1 MQSFRCCTC
10 YLALYK
16 FVLTLLPFE
25 YYLSSIDNLFTSL
38 FKLAEPIF
46 YGTIDGLWS
55 MAWSWLWGQEIPWT
69 VTYNSSGKTLCRYNF
84 IQVNTI
90 CKTQL
95 NFDSVFFMYLIT
107 LSMVLYFFTIWENG
121 LHALP
126 CYLMLFFFL
135 FFFPSYIFVL
145 SCRSSLVNHTDLE
158 RLFCLED
165 FLTWEGPW
173 AVDLV
178 CSCPLLHVLF

>member
-126 CYLMLFFFL
+126 CYLMLFFSCFSFRL
-135 FFFPSYIFVL
+135 TSLCFPA
-145 SCRSSLVNHTDLE
+145 
-158 RLFCLED
+158 
-165 FLTWEGPW
+165 GP
-173 AVDLV
+173 
-178 CSCPLLHVLF
+178 P

>member
-1 MQSFRCCTC
+1 
-10 YLALYK
+10 
-16 FVLTLLPFE
+16 
-25 YYLSSIDNLFTSL
+25 
-38 FKLAEPIF
+38 
-46 YGTIDGLWS
+46 
-55 MAWSWLWGQEIPWT
+55 
-69 VTYNSSGKTLCRYNF
+69 LCRYNF

-165 FLTWEGPW
+165 FLTWDHGQLIW
-173 AVDLV
+173 FVAVHFCMYFFKEMIVTYSLWNLQPLALHCFRLYLLESSLMYSNCFKQV
-178 CSCPLLHVLF
+178 RWSCVKFLCSYGQKFSLLTRYVRFGII

>member
-107 LSMVLYFFTIWENG
+107 LSMVLYFFYNLGKWFTCIT
-121 LHALP
+121 LLSDA
-126 CYLMLFFFL
+126 FL
-135 FFFPSYIFVL
+135 FLVFLSVL
-145 SCRSSLVNHTDLE
+145 HFCAFLQVLLSQSHRFRALVLLG
-158 RLFCLED
+158 R
-165 FLTWEGPW
+165 FLDMGRTMGSWFG
-173 AVDLV
+173 L
-178 CSCPLLHVLF
+178 